1 LIYRKSVYF
10 RLLGESRPYLD
21 RLLAAIGCMFLSSIC
36 TIIPPWLLKNVVD
49 DVLIA
54 RKMMV
59 LNLICVGLVIL
70 FICKAFATYGHQY
83 LMNWVGQ
90 RVVMDL
96 RSKLYERMQSL
107 SLKYINSSRVGE
119 LMSRIT
125 NDVNVLQNM
134 MTTVIVDL
142 VVQGITFLGMLGF
155 MIYINWRLT
164 LVTFAI
170 IPFVA
175 WILSV
180 ASKKLR
186 MVGHDIQEKVAMLSA
201 VVQEAI
207 SAIRIVLSFAT
218 EEMEMERFRARNM
231 ENFRAI
237 MKRTQIQAVLTGL
250 IEVFLISFLALIL
263 WIGGRQVI
271 LGNSTPGELIA
282 FLGYLGFLAQ
292 PLRVYTRVISG
303 MQHGMASCDRIF
315 DLLDTQAEIRTPSDP
330 VFLDKMKGKVEFRD
344 LWFAYEEDQ
353 WVFRGLDLL
362 VRSGENIAI
371 VGPTGVGK
379 STLVDFIPRFY
390 DPRSGQVLIDDHDV
404 KTLDLKSLRK
414 QIGVVPQD
422 PVLMKGT
429 IAFNISYGFPG
440 ATPEDIREAARI
452 AGISDF
458 IEALPKGYD
467 TEIGER
473 GVTLSGGQRQRV
485 AIARAIIR
493 DPRILIMDE
502 ATSSL
507 DVEVEKQIQEAM
519 EKAMQG
525 RTSFII
531 AHRLS
536 TIRNAHRII
545 VLSGGKVVETGTHED
560 LMALGGHYFRLYQ
573 LQFGDQN
580 EKDSQQL
587 P

>member
-1 LIYRKSVYF
+1 
-10 RLLGESRPYLD
+10 
-21 RLLAAIGCMFLSSIC
+21 MFLSSIC

-458 IEALPKGYD
+458 IEELPKGYE

-525 RTSFII
+525 RTSFVI